1 MIKLTAAQKQYLE
14 GNSKV
19 WKQLTYDNEHDEVR
33 CRIADFLNTASR
45 GKSYLLVKMYELI
58 YREHER
64 QNNLTKM
71 MKNLRAAADQEM
83 YTFIKEEF
91 GEEVYQ
97 QIYQC
102 L

>member
-14 GNSKV
+14 GKSKV
-19 WKQLTYDNEHDEVR
+19 WKQMTANNEHSEVR
-33 CRIADFLNTASR
+33 YCIANFLNTAVR
-45 GKSYLLVKMYELI
+45 GKAYLLVKMYELI

-83 YTFIKEEF
+83 YAFIKEEL

>member
-1 MIKLTAAQKQYLE
+1 MKLTAAQQQYLE

-19 WKQLTYDNEHDEVR
+19 WKQMTADNEHSEVR

-45 GKSYLLVKMYELI
+45 GKAYLLVKMYELI
-58 YREHER
+58 YREQER

-83 YTFIKEEF
+83 YTFIKEEL

>member
-1 MIKLTAAQKQYLE
+1 MIKLTAAQQQYLE
-14 GNSKV
+14 GNLKV
-19 WKQLTYDNEHDEVR
+19 WEQMTAYNEHSAVR
-33 CRIADFLNTASR
+33 CCIAHFLNTAVR
-45 GKSYLLVKMYELI
+45 GKAYLLVKMYELI

-83 YTFIKEEF
+83 YAFIKEEL

-97 QIYQC
+97 QIYKC